1 MQDHGGSLRHAAHQ
15 IPAVRPGLVHQ
26 LLTIERLGVVQ
37 GLLGRAAEHP
47 VCLPLQGGEA
57 ECHGQS
63 ASLSAPLKIAA
74 GPGCDTQ
81 GRRDTLC
88 KILFSVI
95 IHFSK

>member
-47 VCLPLQGGEA
+47 VRLPLQGGEA
-57 ECHGQS
+57 ECHGHQ
-63 ASLSAPLKIAA
+63 PHY
-74 GPGCDTQ
+74 PPP
-81 GRRDTLC
+81 
-88 KILFSVI
+88 
-95 IHFSK
+95 SK